1 MLINKARI
9 TGLLGISAKAGKI
22 TFGADACQEGVAK
35 RNIYILFVANDAS
48 DRTKKNFEKLCVENK
63 IGIVKELS
71 MHEISKAIGK
81 NNKAI
86 VGIKDK
92 NLANA
97 VLKIINGGDIIG

>member
-1 MLINKARI
+1 
-9 TGLLGISAKAGKI
+9 
-22 TFGADACQEGVAK
+22 
-35 RNIYILFVANDAS
+35 
-48 DRTKKNFEKLCVENK
+48 
-63 IGIVKELS
+63 